1 MADTAGWGAWPQGS
15 AMDAAERD
23 TGQRRNAKASA
34 VESHP
39 CYGSSTSRSVN
50 DVPVEE
56 AHTAAWS
63 GGSCAVGRTAK
74 APGKRATASVS
85 GPRARSSE
93 RDWDRAPSWSG

>member
-1 MADTAGWGAWPQGS
+1 MVRTADWGVWPRGFAMCS
-15 AMDAAERD
+15 AETD
-23 TGQRRNAKASA
+23 TVQRRNAKASE

-39 CYGSSTSRSVN
+39 YFGGSPSPSVN
-50 DVPVEE
+50 DVPAEE

-63 GGSCAVGRTAK
+63 GGSCVVGRRAR
-74 APGKRATASVS
+74 APGRRATSVS